1 MKKQRRKTKRLGA
14 ALLAATMLMTGC
26 GALDTTTIDN
36 DETAKSD
43 SITANGEKVKIE
55 YWHCN
60 AEAQGG
66 AAVEE
71 LVNKFNTEN
80 DHIEVVAKYNPD
92 MYAGL
97 MKNLQAEVAV
107 GNSPA
112 VVQIGWSYL
121 EYFSN
126 NFSYLTPQNAIE
138 KFDAENSTFLADN
151 FLPNILDL
159 AVNTSGEQVGIP
171 YSLSS
176 PVMFYNVDLFREA
189 GLPEEGPQTWEQV
202 YEYSQIIN
210 EKTGKYGC
218 YIEDDNWGAQA
229 LLESNGAEFITAD
242 KDGKMHTNIASEG
255 GIEAMQMWADMIAQ
269 GLTPHITWDEGCQAF
284 NAGEVAMLYTT
295 IARRASIQ
303 STAQFEAAAVNSPV
317 WKGKERIVPAGGC
330 FLAITALK
338 EEEQK
343 AAWEFMKYLYEI
355 ESMATWTIGTGYV
368 PPRKDVADS
377 PEGLKSFLEENEMM
391 KAATTQMDGVV
402 SWASFP
408 GNVGLEADQILSD
421 AQDQILGGSIS
432 AQEGLTSAQDK
443 INTLLGY

>member
-1 MKKQRRKTKRLGA
+1 MKKLKRVCA
-14 ALLAATMLMTGC
+14 VLLAASMIMTGC
-26 GALDTTTIDN
+26 GATEGSGNATN
-36 DETAKSD
+36 NTAKNATNS
-43 SITANGEKVKIE
+43 GEKITIE

-66 AAVEE
+66 AAVDE
-71 LVNKFNTEN
+71 LVEKFNEEN
-80 DHIEVVAKYNPD
+80 DHIEVIAKYNPD

-107 GNSPA
+107 GNTPA

-126 NFSYLTPQNAIE
+126 NFSYLAPQDAID
-138 KFDAENSTFLADN
+138 KYDAENSTYLTDN
-151 FLPNILDL
+151 FLPNILGL
-159 AVNTSGEQVGIP
+159 AVNTEGTQVGIP

-176 PVMFYNVDLFREA
+176 PVLFYNVDLFKEA

-202 YEYSQIIN
+202 YEYSKIIK

-229 LLESNGAEFITAD
+229 LLESNGAHFITTDEAGNMYAD
-242 KDGKMHTNIASEG
+242 FATQG
-255 GIEAMQMWADMIAQ
+255 GVDAMQMWADMISEE
-269 GLTPHITWDEGCQAF
+269 LLPHITWDEGCQAF

-303 STAQFEAAAVNSPV
+303 SSAQFEAAAVNSPV
-317 WKGKERIVPAGGC
+317 WEGKERVVPAGGC
-330 FLAITALK
+330 FLAITAQK
-338 EEEQK
+338 QTEQE
-343 AAWEFMKYLYEI
+343 AAWEFMKYLYSI

-408 GNVGLEADQILSD
+408 GDAGLEADQILLD
-421 AQDQILGGSIS
+421 AKDEILNGNIS
-432 AQEGLTSAQDK
+432 AGEGLTEAQNK
-443 INTLLGY
+443 INALLGK